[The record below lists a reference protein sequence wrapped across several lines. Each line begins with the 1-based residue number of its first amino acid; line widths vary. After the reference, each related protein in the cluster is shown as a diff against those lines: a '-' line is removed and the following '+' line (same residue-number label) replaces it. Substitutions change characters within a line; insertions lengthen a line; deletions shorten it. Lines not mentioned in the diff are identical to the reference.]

1 MRKICIITGTRAEF
15 GLLSGLMR
23 LIQQSEN
30 TTLQVVATN
39 MHLLERYGN
48 TYREIED
55 AGFAINYKVP
65 MLDENG
71 SNDSTATLKAMS
83 QALAG
88 FAGAYDVLCPDLIV
102 VLGDRFEILCAVEAA
117 LIKQIPVAHI
127 HGGELTFG
135 AYDDAIRHSITKMSH
150 LHFTSTEAYRKRVI
164 QLGEQPERV
173 FNVGAL
179 GVENIKRVPFMTKE
193 ELEEDL
199 KFEVGD
205 KTLLITYHP
214 VTLSESD
221 PIDDINAL
229 FAALNEHPD
238 LRVIFT
244 MPNSDTGGQV
254 IADAIERYVEEHTD
268 KVRAYKSLGMKRYLS
283 VMKYCA
289 AVVGNSS
296 SGILETPSFHIPT
309 LNIGSRQDGRI
320 AADSVYNCGINKE
333 SISAGLD
340 YILSDK
346 FREIA
351 ANTTN
356 PYEKE
361 GTAQAIFDVIST
373 YQLNDVIKKQFYDLH
388 EKES

>member
-1 MRKICIITGTRAEF
+1 MRKICVITGTRAEY

-23 LIQQSEN
+23 LIDESPLAR
-30 TTLQVVATN
+30 LQIIATN
-39 MHLLERYGN
+39 MHLSAQYGN
-48 TYREIED
+48 TYIEIEND
-55 AGFAINYKVP
+55 GFRIDERVPILEESETGENAIVYAMARAMK
-65 MLDENG
+65 G
-71 SNDSTATLKAMS
+71 YADSFDKLN
-83 QALAG
+83 
-88 FAGAYDVLCPDLIV
+88 PDLILI
-102 VLGDRFEILCAVEAA
+102 LGDRYEMLAVAATA
-117 LIKQIPVAHI
+117 LIKRIPIAHI
-127 HGGELTFG
+127 SGGALSYG
-135 AYDDAIRHSITKMSH
+135 ACDDAIRHSITKMSH
-150 LHFTSTEAYRKRVI
+150 LHFTETELYRKRVI
-164 QLGEQPERV
+164 QLGEHSERV

-179 GVENIKRVPFMTKE
+179 GVENIKRVPLMNKE
-193 ELEEDL
+193 TVEQDL
-199 KFEVGD
+199 QFEITNQTILV
-205 KTLLITYHP
+205 TYHP
-214 VTLSESD
+214 VTLSGSN
-221 PIDDINAL
+221 PLDDINAL
-229 FAALNEHPD
+229 FEAIDEHSD

-254 IADAIERYVEEHTD
+254 IADAIERYAEEHTD

-296 SGILETPSFHIPT
+296 SGIVETPSFHIPT

-373 YQLNDVIKKQFYDLH
+373 YQLNDVIKKQFYDY
-388 EKES
+388 ER

>member
-1 MRKICIITGTRAEF
+1 MRKICVITGTRAEF

-23 LIQQSEN
+23 LIQQSEQ

-39 MHLLERYGN
+39 MHLSERYGN
-48 TYREIED
+48 TYREIEES
-55 AGFAINYKVP
+55 GFTIDYKVP
-65 MLDENG
+65 MLNESGADN
-71 SNDSTATLKAMS
+71 STTTIKAMS
-83 QALAG
+83 RALAG
-88 FAGAYDVLCPDLIV
+88 FAEAYDVLQPDLIM
-102 VLGDRFEILCAVEAA
+102 VLGDRYEILAAVEAA
-117 LIKQIPVAHI
+117 LIKQIPVAHL

-173 FNVGAL
+173 FYVGAL
-179 GVENIKRVPFMTKE
+179 GVENIKRVPLMSKDE
-193 ELEEDL
+193 IEHDL
-199 KFEVGD
+199 QFEITDQTILV
-205 KTLLITYHP
+205 TYHP
-214 VTLSESD
+214 VTLSSSN
-221 PIDDINAL
+221 PSDDINAL
-229 FAALNEHPD
+229 FDALDEHSE

-254 IADAIERYVEEHTD
+254 IAEAIEQYATQHTNR
-268 KVRAYKSLGMKRYLS
+268 VRAYKSLGMKRYLS
-283 VMKYCA
+283 VMKYCT

-320 AADSVYNCGINKE
+320 AATSVYNCATDKA

-340 YILSDK
+340 YILSPE
-346 FREIA
+346 FRAIA
-351 ANTTN
+351 SKAQN
-356 PYEKE
+356 PYEKK

-373 YQLNDVIKKQFYDLH
+373 YPLEGIIKKEFYNL
-388 EKES
+388 

>member
-1 MRKICIITGTRAEF
+1 MRKICVITGTRAEY

-23 LIQQSEN
+23 LIDESPLAR
-30 TTLQVVATN
+30 LQIIATN
-39 MHLLERYGN
+39 MHLSAQYGN
-48 TYREIED
+48 TYIEIEND
-55 AGFAINYKVP
+55 GFRIDERVPILEESETGENAIVY
-65 MLDENG
+65 
-71 SNDSTATLKAMS
+71 AM
-83 QALAG
+83 ARAMRGYAEAFDKLN
-88 FAGAYDVLCPDLIV
+88 PDLILI
-102 VLGDRFEILCAVEAA
+102 LGDRYEMLAVASTA
-117 LIKQIPVAHI
+117 LIKRIPIAHI
-127 HGGELTFG
+127 SGGALSYG
-135 AYDDAIRHSITKMSH
+135 ACDDAIRHSITKMSH
-150 LHFTSTEAYRKRVI
+150 LHFTETELYRKRVI
-164 QLGEQPERV
+164 QLGEHSERV

-179 GVENIKRVPFMTKE
+179 GVENIKRVPLMNKE
-193 ELEEDL
+193 TVEQDL
-199 KFEVGD
+199 QFEITNQTILV
-205 KTLLITYHP
+205 TYHP
-214 VTLSESD
+214 VTLSGSN
-221 PIDDINAL
+221 PLDDINAL
-229 FAALNEHPD
+229 FEAINEHSA

-254 IADAIERYVEEHTD
+254 IADAIERYAEEHTD

-296 SGILETPSFHIPT
+296 SGIVETPSFHIPT

-320 AADSVYNCGINKE
+320 AADSVYNCGTNKE

-373 YQLNDVIKKQFYDLH
+373 YQLNDVIKKQFYDY
-388 EKES
+388 ER

>member
-1 MRKICIITGTRAEF
+1 MRKICVITGTRAEF

-23 LIQQSEN
+23 LIQQSES

-39 MHLLERYGN
+39 MHLSERYGN
-48 TYREIED
+48 TYREIEE
-55 AGFAINYKVP
+55 AGFAIDYKVP
-65 MLDENG
+65 MLDESG
-71 SNDSTATLKAMS
+71 VDDSTATIKAMS
-83 QALAG
+83 RALAG
-88 FAGAYDVLCPDLIV
+88 FADAYDALRPDLIV

-117 LIKQIPVAHI
+117 LIKQIPVAHL
-127 HGGELTFG
+127 HGGELTYG

-150 LHFTSTEAYRKRVI
+150 LHFTSTEEYRRRVI

-179 GVENIKRVPFMTKE
+179 GVENIKRVPLMSRE
-193 ELEEDL
+193 EVERDL
-199 KFEVGD
+199 QFEIGD
-205 KTLLITYHP
+205 RTLLVTYHP
-214 VTLSESD
+214 VTLSDSKPLD
-221 PIDDINAL
+221 GIQAL
-229 FAALNEHPD
+229 FDALDEHSE

-254 IADAIERYVEEHTD
+254 IAEAIEKYAAQHTD
-268 KVRAYKSLGMKRYLS
+268 RVRAYKSLGMRRYLS

-309 LNIGSRQDGRI
+309 LNIGSRQDGRL
-320 AADSVYNCGINKE
+320 AAESVFNCGTSKE
-333 SISAGLD
+333 AISAGLAH
-340 YILSDK
+340 ILSQE
-346 FREIA
+346 FRAQA
-351 ANTTN
+351 AKAKN

-373 YQLNDVIKKQFYDLH
+373 YPLEGIIKKEFYNL
-388 EKES
+388 

>member
-1 MRKICIITGTRAEF
+1 MRKICVITGTRAEF

-23 LIQQSEN
+23 LIQQSEQ

-39 MHLLERYGN
+39 MHLSERYGY
-48 TYREIED
+48 TYREIEE
-55 AGFAINYKVP
+55 AGFPIDYKVP

-71 SNDSTATLKAMS
+71 VNDSTATLKAMS
-83 QALAG
+83 RALSR
-88 FAGAYDVLCPDLIV
+88 FAEAYDVLQPDLIV
-102 VLGDRFEILCAVEAA
+102 VLGDRYEILAAVEAA
-117 LIKQIPVAHI
+117 LIKQIPIAHI

-150 LHFTSTEAYRKRVI
+150 LHFVSTAEYKKRVV
-164 QLGEQPERV
+164 QLGEEPERV

-179 GVENIKRVPFMTKE
+179 GVENIKHVPLMKKE
-193 ELEEDL
+193 EVEEDL
-199 KFEVGD
+199 KFEIGY

-214 VTLSESD
+214 VTLSDSD
-221 PIDDINAL
+221 PIDEINAL

-309 LNIGSRQDGRI
+309 LNIGSRQDGRM
-320 AADSVYNCGINKE
+320 AADSVYNCGTNKE

-361 GTAQAIFDVIST
+361 GTAQAIFDIISI
-373 YQLNDVIKKQFYDLH
+373 YPLEGIIKKQFYDY
-388 EKES
+388 ER

>member
-23 LIQQSEN
+23 LVQQSEL

-39 MHLLERYGN
+39 MHLSERFGN
-48 TYREIED
+48 TYKEIEE
-55 AGFAINYKVP
+55 AGFPIDYKVP

-71 SNDSTATLKAMS
+71 VNDSTATLKAMS
-83 QALAG
+83 RALSR
-88 FAGAYDVLCPDLIV
+88 FAEAYDVLQPDLIV
-102 VLGDRFEILCAVEAA
+102 VLGDRYEILAAVEAA
-117 LIKQIPVAHI
+117 LIKQIPIAHI

-135 AYDDAIRHSITKMSH
+135 SYDDAIRHSITKMSH
-150 LHFTSTEAYRKRVI
+150 LHFTSTEEYRKRVI

-173 FNVGAL
+173 FYIGAL
-179 GVENIKRVPFMTKE
+179 GVENIKRVPLMTKE
-193 ELEEDL
+193 EIEEDL

-229 FAALNEHPD
+229 FEAIDEHSD

-254 IADAIERYVEEHTD
+254 IADAIERYAEEHTD
-268 KVRAYKSLGMKRYLS
+268 KVRVYKSLGMKRYLS

-296 SGILETPSFHIPT
+296 SGIIETPSFHIPT

-320 AADSVYNCGINKE
+320 AADSVYNCGTNKE
-333 SISAGLD
+333 SIAAGLD

-346 FREIA
+346 FRERA

-373 YQLNDVIKKQFYDLH
+373 YPLNDVIKKQFYDY
-388 EKES
+388 ER